1 VGGKI
6 DMFRLS
12 FSSSFEKD
20 DKNEEEE
27 EWKDG
32 RIGASSVPD
41 FEL

>member
-1 VGGKI
+1 MGGKI

-27 EWKDG
+27 CKDG